1 MFFLSKSRLITVDF
15 FPNRIKVSKVNRP
28 LSGYKPIKESSCVV
42 FDHLNLACAWNQVE
56 NETDRVKNG
65 KRCAFDG
72 LLIFLMSHGY
82 WLYIQFSN
90 PRKNILLRKLMD
102 GQKRLTC
109 FIQLQRWKKKLFL
122 LLPRIARWWTA
133 VSIYSQ
139 WQISLAAIKPALLLH
154 AQQQSLDRLG
164 SEYRKH
170 SSWCNSYIP
179 RHLKCLSTR
188 EIA

>member
-109 FIQLQRWKKKLFL
+109 FIQLQRWKKKTFSFTAKNSSLMDGCIYIFAVANFIGCNQAGSSSSRTTAISRSIGK
-122 LLPRIARWWTA
+122 RISKT
-133 VSIYSQ
+133 
-139 WQISLAAIKPALLLH
+139 L
-154 AQQQSLDRLG
+154 
-164 SEYRKH
+164 
-170 SSWCNSYIP
+170 
-179 RHLKCLSTR
+179 
-188 EIA
+188 

>member
-90 PRKNILLRKLMD
+90 PRKKYPSSEVHGRTKASDMLHSAPKMEEKKTFSFTAKNSSLMD
-102 GQKRLTC
+102 GCIYIFAVANFIGCNQAGSSSSRTTAISRSIGKR
-109 FIQLQRWKKKLFL
+109 
-122 LLPRIARWWTA
+122 
-133 VSIYSQ
+133 
-139 WQISLAAIKPALLLH
+139 ISKTL
-154 AQQQSLDRLG
+154 
-164 SEYRKH
+164 
-170 SSWCNSYIP
+170 
-179 RHLKCLSTR
+179 
-188 EIA
+188 